1 MAEIILLPIRHHSP
15 ACAWHVKKTIE
26 QLIPDRILVEG
37 PCNADA
43 MIPVMV
49 HEDTKAPFAVY
60 YSYRDSAGG
69 ISESRGH
76 YKCYYPFL
84 DYSPELVALREGTKA
99 GARVSFIDLPY
110 GEILAASKEG
120 KGLRREEE
128 KPNYNDDYLLSRN
141 QYWER
146 LCEKTGLRSFDEF
159 WEKYFEING
168 IREDSR
174 TWFSHLLSYCTL
186 ARQDTPGEVL
196 EEEGCL
202 KREAFMAEQILK
214 AAGEKEAK
222 KVLVVTGGFH
232 TPGLQKLISKGQGR
246 NGPEKRRIPA
256 EDQEVY
262 LMPYSM
268 EAADAL
274 NGYASGMPFPGF
286 YQKIWEKLPVC
297 ERPYEEAVY
306 DLLVTAGKECQRK
319 EGGLSTYD
327 EICACNMADGLAALR
342 EKAEPG
348 AYELLDAVLSSY
360 VKGEHNLSTDAPLE
374 ILRRQMT
381 GKRMGKLCDS
391 AQVPPIIRDFE
402 KQCQKFG
409 LKFRSAMES
418 EVTLSIFSME
428 KHRRMSIFF
437 HRLSFLD
444 TAFAKRIK
452 GPNLQL
458 GRDKNLIREIWKY
471 KWSTQVTAA
480 LIDVSVHGAT
490 VEEAAAGIV
499 KERLKKELDAKGG
512 ALLLTQ
518 VFEMGLKEQLWS
530 VFQRMEELIL
540 KDSDF
545 YSLSEALRLLC
556 MVEQLRE
563 LYQSGL
569 DVETLITACCQK
581 LLILLPSMTGIR
593 DEELEKCMNVLK
605 LLYQITGRMEGRE
618 RESYE
623 EALLLMLQDEKIHP
637 GLDGCIYGLLFGCRR
652 VDAEAVER
660 ACRGYLTG
668 TREQMLKTAQFFRG
682 LFFTARD
689 LVFVGKNFAG
699 MLDSFLGQVNEE
711 EFLELLP
718 ELRMAFG
725 YFMPREIDR
734 IAQKAADLHGM
745 GGQNLLKRQEV
756 LPDWYRYG
764 KELDEYAKKRMGS
777 NLWNG
782 DGYGG

>member
-1 MAEIILLPIRHHSP
+1 MAEITFLPIRHHSP
-15 ACAWHVKKTIE
+15 ACAWHVKNRIE
-26 QLIPDRILVEG
+26 QLLPDRILVEG
-37 PCNADA
+37 PCNAEA
-43 MIPVMV
+43 LIPVMV

-60 YSYRDSAGG
+60 YSYRDTAGKL
-69 ISESRGH
+69 SEEKGH

-84 DYSPELVALREGTKA
+84 DYSPELVALREGTRI
-99 GARVSFIDLPY
+99 GAKVSFIDLPY
-110 GEILAASKEG
+110 GEILLASKEG
-120 KGLRREEE
+120 RGLRREEE

-141 QYWER
+141 LYWER

-168 IREDSR
+168 IREDSQ

-186 ARQDTPGEVL
+186 ARQDTPAEVL

-202 KREAFMAEQILK
+202 AREAFMAERILEI
-214 AAGEKEAK
+214 ANDGQSQ

-232 TPGLQKLISKGQGR
+232 TPGLQQLLSKEQKQDASRKRCISPK
-246 NGPEKRRIPA
+246 
-256 EDQEVY
+256 DQEVY

-286 YQKIWEKLPVC
+286 YQKIWEKLSEG
-297 ERPYEEAVY
+297 ERPYEEAVR
-306 DLLVTAGKECQRK
+306 DLIVTAGKECQRK
-319 EGGLSTYD
+319 ELGLSTYD
-327 EICACNMADGLAALR
+327 EICACYMADGLAALR
-342 EKAEPG
+342 EKTEPG

-360 VKGEHNLSTDAPLE
+360 VKGEYNLATDAPLA

-381 GKRMGKLCDS
+381 GKRMGKLCDG
-391 AQVPPIIRDFE
+391 AQVPPVILDFE
-402 KQCQKFG
+402 MQCQKLG
-409 LKFRSAMES
+409 LKSRSTTES
-418 EVTLSIFSME
+418 EVTLSVFSTE
-428 KHRRMSIFF
+428 KHRRVSMFL
-437 HRLSFLD
+437 HRLSFLK
-444 TAFAKRIK
+444 TGFARRVK

-490 VEEAAAGIV
+490 VEEVSVSLV
-499 KERLKKELDAKGG
+499 KEGLRGELDAKAG

-518 VFEMGLKEQLWS
+518 VFEMGLKEQLTP
-530 VFQRMEELIL
+530 VFDRMNELIL

-545 YSLSEALRLLC
+545 YSLADALGLLRT
-556 MVEQLRE
+556 VDRLRE
-563 LYQSGL
+563 LYQSDLNAGFL
-569 DVETLITACCQK
+569 MKACSQK
-581 LLILLPSMTGIR
+581 LLILLPSMTQVR
-593 DEELEKCMNVLK
+593 DEDLEKCMNVLK
-605 LLYQITGRMEGRE
+605 MLYQITGSVEGLE
-618 RESYE
+618 REVYTE
-623 EALLLMLQDEKIHP
+623 VLLKMLQDEKIHP
-637 GLDGCIYGLLFGCRR
+637 GLDGCIYGLLFGSGRI
-652 VDAEAVER
+652 DEKAVEK

-689 LVFVGKNFAG
+689 LVFVGQNFVG
-699 MLDSFLGQVNEE
+699 MMDAFLGQVNEK

-725 YFMPREIDR
+725 YFTPREIDR
-734 IAQKAADLHGM
+734 IAENAAALHG
-745 GGQNLLKRQEV
+745 GKKEKLLRRQEV
-756 LPDWYRYG
+756 LPSWYRYG
-764 KELDEYAKKRMGS
+764 KELEEYAKERMGRKRGE
-777 NLWNG
+777 G